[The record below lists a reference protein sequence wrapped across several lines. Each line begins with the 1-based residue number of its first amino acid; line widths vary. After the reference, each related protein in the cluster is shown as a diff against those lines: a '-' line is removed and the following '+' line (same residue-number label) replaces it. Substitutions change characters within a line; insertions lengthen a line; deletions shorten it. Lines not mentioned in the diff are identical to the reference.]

1 MGRKVAKKYL
11 SWVGILIAFSLI
23 LPFTMAWGQTKEI
36 VVCNFGGKSQESLQ
50 KVFFDP
56 FEKETGIKVIGTSP
70 PRLPKL
76 KSMVES
82 GNLEW
87 DVVVLLD
94 SWVVRAKTEGLLE
107 KMDFS
112 IVNAKDLYPD
122 TVDPYGVG
130 LYYFITG
137 LAYNKKSF
145 PSGNHPKTW
154 ADFWDAKKFP
164 GPRGMYKGAME
175 VFEFALMADG
185 VPKDKLY
192 PLDVDRAFKSLDK
205 IKPIVTVWWATGEVP
220 GQVLAKGEVL
230 ASSAWLNRI
239 ISMEEEGAPV
249 AAEINQSILRVDFW
263 SVPKGTKN
271 KDAAMKFINYVIQP
285 ERQAALSKLMPYA
298 PCNKKALDFMAPD
311 LKKRLFTSPE
321 NMGKMVVFNPKGRDW
336 WGEHESEVLER
347 FNQWLLK

>member
-1 MGRKVAKKYL
+1 MENGLFLRKGNWIV
-11 SWVGILIAFSLI
+11 ILLALCLV
-23 LPFTMAWGQTKEI
+23 LPCVPVWGQSKEI

-82 GNLEW
+82 GNVEW

-94 SWVVRAKTEGLLE
+94 SWVVRAKSEGLLE
-107 KMDFS
+107 KIDYN
-112 IVNAKDLYPD
+112 IVNAKDLFPD
-122 TVDPYGVG
+122 TIDPYGVG

-137 LAYNKKSF
+137 MAYSKKSF

-154 ADFWDAKKFP
+154 ADFWDVKKFP

-175 VFEFALMADG
+175 VLEFALMADG

-192 PLDVDRAFKSLDK
+192 PIDVDRAFKSLDK
-205 IKPIVTVWWATGEVP
+205 IKPYVTVWWTTGEVP
-220 GQVLAKGEVL
+220 GQVLSKGEVT
-230 ASSAWLNRI
+230 AASAWLNRI

-271 KDAAMKFINYVIQP
+271 KDAAMKFINYVIHP
-285 ERQAALSKLMPYA
+285 ERQAALSKIMPYG
-298 PCNKKALDFMAPD
+298 PCNKKALDYMSAD
-311 LKKRLFTSPE
+311 LKKQLFTSPE
-321 NMGKMVVFNPKGRDW
+321 NVSKMTIFNPKGRDW
-336 WGEHESEVLER
+336 WGENERDVLEK

>member
-1 MGRKVAKKYL
+1 MKRGVLLRKE
-11 SWVGILIAFSLI
+11 SWMVILMVLFLL
-23 LPFTMAWGQTKEI
+23 LPCVSVWGQSKQI

-82 GNLEW
+82 GNVEW

-94 SWVVRAKTEGLLE
+94 SWVVRAKSEGLLE
-107 KMDFS
+107 KIDYS
-112 IVNAKDLYPD
+112 VVNAKDMYPD
-122 TVDPYGVG
+122 TVDSYGVG
-130 LYYFITG
+130 LYYFFTG
-137 LAYNKKSF
+137 MAYNKKGFSL
-145 PSGNHPKTW
+145 GNHPKTW
-154 ADFWDAKKFP
+154 ADFWDVKKFP

-175 VFEFALMADG
+175 VLEFALMADG

-192 PLDVDRAFKSLDK
+192 PIDVDRAFRSLDK
-205 IKPIVTVWWATGEVP
+205 IKAHVTVWWDAGEIP
-220 GQVLAKGEVL
+220 GQILSKGEVT

-239 ISMEEEGAPV
+239 ISLEEEGVPV

-271 KDAAMKFINYVIQP
+271 KEAAMKFINYVIHP
-285 ERQAALSKLMPYA
+285 ERQAALSRMMPYG
-298 PCNKKALDFMAPD
+298 PCNRKALDYMSAD
-311 LKKRLFTSPE
+311 LKRRLFTSPE
-321 NMGKMVVFNPKGRDW
+321 NMSKMVVFNPKGREW
-336 WGEHESEVLER
+336 WGENEKDVLEK

>member
-1 MGRKVAKKYL
+1 MGREGAKKHLYWMRVL
-11 SWVGILIAFSLI
+11 VCFSLI
-23 LPFTMAWGQTKEI
+23 LLSTIAWSQTKEI

-50 KVFFDP
+50 KVLFDP

-82 GNLEW
+82 GSVEW
-87 DVVVLLD
+87 DVVVLVD
-94 SWVVRAKTEGLLE
+94 SWVVRAKEEGLLE
-107 KMDFS
+107 KIDFS
-112 IVNAKDLYPD
+112 IVNAKDMYPD

-130 LYYFITG
+130 LYYFFSGI
-137 LAYNKKSF
+137 AYNKKVF
-145 PSGNHPKTW
+145 PLGNHPKTW
-154 ADFWDAKKFP
+154 AEFWDVKKFP
-164 GPRGMYKGAME
+164 GPRGMYKGAQE
-175 VFEFALMADG
+175 VLEFALMADG
-185 VPKDKLY
+185 VSKDKLY

-205 IKPIVTVWWATGEVP
+205 IKSEVTVWWSGGEVP
-220 GQVLAKGEVL
+220 GEVLAKGEVS

-239 ISMEEEGAPV
+239 ISMEEEGTPI

-263 SVPKGTKN
+263 SVPKGTK
-271 KDAAMKFINYVIQP
+271 KIGAAMKFINFAIQP

-298 PCNKKALDFMAPD
+298 PCNKKALDFMGAD

-321 NMGKMVVFNPKGRDW
+321 NMSKMVIFNPKGREW
-336 WGEHESEVLER
+336 WGEHEKEVLEK